1 MTTIRHAAPEDTL
14 EEALALLDPAQR
26 ANVRL
31 GLLRFQVGRMID
43 ESAERER
50 AKSRVD
56 HYVRIAWINAW
67 YASAMRDHINR
78 CIDDRARYG
87 LPPHRLRVRV
97 PALTA

>member
-1 MTTIRHAAPEDTL
+1 MTTLRPAAASETF

-31 GLLRFQVGRMID
+31 GLLRYGIGRMVD
-43 ESAERER
+43 EIIERER

-67 YASAMRDHINR
+67 YAQAMRDHINN

-97 PALTA
+97 PALSE